1 MWMFE
6 QPIGFLNITV
16 NIRMTVVKLADG
28 GLLVY
33 NPIAPTG
40 ECLRELEALG
50 VVRHIVLGST
60 ALEHKVLQYIYTYKH
75 ALHVHI

>member
-50 VVRHIVLGST
+50 VVRHVVLGC
-60 ALEHKVLQYIYTYKH
+60 ALLLGSAELYGVVLGRCM
-75 ALHVHI
+75 L